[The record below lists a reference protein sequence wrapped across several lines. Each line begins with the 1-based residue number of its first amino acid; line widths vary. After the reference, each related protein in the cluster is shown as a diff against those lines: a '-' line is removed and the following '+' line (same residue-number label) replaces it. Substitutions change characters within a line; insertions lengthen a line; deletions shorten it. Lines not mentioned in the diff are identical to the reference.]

1 MNHFNLKSLT
11 FYGIAIGSV
20 LLLFK
25 TVSVYGES
33 KLKAP
38 PTINNHYRI
47 ALQEAIPNCGK
58 PEQLILNMQQSGI
71 YLNAS
76 FLPANPEAESSNSNP
91 THNHLSGIF
100 SNQELNLSGRID
112 KSVFCQISNP
122 KDNYVHSVKMQM
134 QLINQGNFI
143 GQFSLSGS
151 TRVFKFTAV
160 PDKTQVKSQQSKK
173 H

>member
-1 MNHFNLKSLT
+1 MNNSKFKSVT
-11 FYGIAIGSV
+11 FYGATIAGV
-20 LLLFK
+20 LILFK
-25 TVSVYGES
+25 VVSAYGETS
-33 KLKAP
+33 LKAP
-38 PTINNHYRI
+38 PAINNHYRL
-47 ALQEAIPNCGK
+47 ALQEAIPNCEK

-76 FLPANPEAESSNSNP
+76 FLPANTESESPNSDSTN
-91 THNHLSGIF
+91 NHLSGIL

-112 KSVFCQISNP
+112 KSIFCQISNP
-122 KDNYVHSVKMQM
+122 KDNYIHSVKMQM

-160 PDKTQVKSQQSKK
+160 PEKTQVKSQQGKK

>member
-25 TVSVYGES
+25 TVSAYGES

-38 PTINNHYRI
+38 PSINNHYRI
-47 ALQEAIPNCGK
+47 ALQEAIPNCDK
-58 PEQLILNMQQSGI
+58 PEKLILNLQQSGI

-76 FLPANPEAESSNSNP
+76 FLTVNNADESPKSDTS
-91 THNHLSGIF
+91 HNYLSGIF
-100 SNQELNLSGRID
+100 SNQELNLSGKLDRSMLCKMTNSKND
-112 KSVFCQISNP
+112 
-122 KDNYVHSVKMQM
+122 YVHSVKMQM
-134 QLINQGNFI
+134 QLVNQGNFI
-143 GQFSLSGS
+143 GQLSLSGS
-151 TRVFKFTAV
+151 TRFFKFTAV
-160 PDKTQVKSQQSKK
+160 PDKTQVKSQPGKI